1 MDQSNKKIVTMSFLV
16 FGALAAYIVSSVIK
30 ILEASVS
37 FFARLSTND
46 MFTHGLPV
54 AVGIALF
61 VYLQFNSKTNQWGQ
75 DVVAEIRKMVW
86 RTGKDTVAVT
96 VAVCIMVLISGVVLG
111 LLDYLSSKLINY
123 LISL

>member
-1 MDQSNKKIVTMSFLV
+1 MDQSNKKIVTLSFLI
-16 FGALAAYIVSSVIK
+16 FGAISAYIISSIIK
-30 ILEASVS
+30 ILEASIS
-37 FFARLSTND
+37 FFASLSGNEF
-46 MFTHGLPV
+46 FTHGFPV
-54 AVGIALF
+54 AVGILVFA
-61 VYLQFNSKTNQWGQ
+61 YLQINKKTNKWGEEI
-75 DVVAEIRKMVW
+75 VIEIRKMVW